1 MSARHLKLVV
11 RDTGSIKDAVL
22 SKSSGGKLLE
32 RGLKDEL
39 ADRYPDVDVEIVSEP
54 SSGLRALRTE
64 LESGDSSLIG
74 SSTDVVLLSVADE
87 VERFASGQEPN
98 AVAAAVKDD
107 LLACIKLIKS
117 KVEAHILVANL
128 SSIDPQNPIYTYHGL
143 DAEPFTLCAQ
153 RLNLVLIGA
162 SHEEG
167 ISIIDVDRKIAEAG
181 GGATVVSG
189 GIYNEAGSKVVLNE
203 LIRVL
208 DDYGFLDDRPLMEQI
223 GAKTG
228 GTA

>member
-1 MSARHLKLVV
+1 MSAKKLKLVV

-22 SKSSGGKLLE
+22 PKSSGGTLLE
-32 RGLKDEL
+32 QGLEDKL
-39 ADRYPDVDVEIVSEP
+39 AERYPDVEVEVVSEP
-54 SSGLRALRTE
+54 SSGFQALRSE

-87 VERFASGQEPN
+87 VERFANGQDPH
-98 AVAAAVKDD
+98 AVAAAVKED

-117 KVEAHILVANL
+117 KVGAHILVANL

-181 GGATVVSG
+181 GGGTVVSG
-189 GIYNEAGSKVVLNE
+189 GVYNEAGSLVVLNE